1 MKKILS
7 FILTPLF
14 YLIFGLILVVFHIAQ
29 VIALKLF
36 GHNAHDKVVALL
48 NLFLMRSQLILGA
61 TFKFNNFKKLPTDKP
76 IIVMANHQSMWDI
89 PPLVWKFRKHHPKF
103 IAKKELT
110 KGIPSISYNLRYGG
124 SVNIDRK
131 KPEESVKKIIEF
143 AKFIK
148 EKNYAVCIFPE
159 GTRSKDGKV
168 KPFKIGGVVALL
180 KEIPEAIVVPI
191 AINGTG
197 KIDNTGSFFMNLGV
211 KVVYTQLPERQL
223 HIENIENELNQ
234 IRNEIKAL
242 VEH

>member
-14 YLIFGLILVVFHIAQ
+14 YLIFGLILVIFHIYQ
-29 VIALKLF
+29 VIALRLF
-36 GHNAHDKVVALL
+36 GHSAHDKSVAIL
-48 NLFLMRSQLILGA
+48 NLFLMRSQVFLG
-61 TFKFNNFKKLPTDKP
+61 TKFKFVNFKALPTDQP
-76 IIVMANHQSMWDI
+76 LIIMANHQSMWDI

-148 EKNYAVCIFPE
+148 KKNYAVCVFPE

-168 KPFKIGGVVALL
+168 KKFKIGGVAALL
-180 KEIPEAIVVPI
+180 KEMPEALVVPI

-197 KIDNTGSFFMNLGV
+197 KIDNTGSFFLNLGV
-211 KVVYTQLPERQL
+211 KVIYTQLPERQL
-223 HIENIENELNQ
+223 HIDNIETELNQ
-234 IRNEIKAL
+234 IRNEIKEL
-242 VEH
+242 VEN